1 MNQVLGAYEAK
12 DVIMKKYLDK
22 VLSLISEFSEFC
34 IDQVPRSQNKRALD
48 LSKLASS
55 AYSHLTKK
63 VLVSVLPTRSI
74 ERLEVHTVEE
84 DAECWMTSI
93 VRYLSSAKLPED
105 KNKAPKAVTA
115 YLLLFGRIFKTLTG
129 DLPNPLLPSCSLPI
143 SVL

>member
-1 MNQVLGAYEAK
+1 MSERSILYERK
-12 DVIMKKYLDK
+12 ERRCSTVK
-22 VLSLISEFSEFC
+22 E
-34 IDQVPRSQNKRALD
+34 RRNKRANA

-63 VLVSVLPTRSI
+63 VLVEVLPTRSI